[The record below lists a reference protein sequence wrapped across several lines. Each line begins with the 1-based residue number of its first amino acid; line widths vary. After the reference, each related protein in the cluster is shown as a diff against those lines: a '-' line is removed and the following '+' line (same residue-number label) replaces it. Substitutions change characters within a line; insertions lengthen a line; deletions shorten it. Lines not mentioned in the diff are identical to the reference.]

1 MVPNLVDF
9 VQFKF
14 LAGRHGAFLLT
25 NTIANDNRR
34 KSAHLKLKIK
44 KSQVYFSYQV
54 RSDLCWTVSKV
65 FLSERL
71 LHLRRLCLLGK
82 VYIIKNV
89 LVFYALL
96 SHDDFADFCVRHI
109 INFLTPAEDVFQVQS

>member
-14 LAGRHGAFLLT
+14 LAGRYGAFLPT

-54 RSDLCWTVSKV
+54 RSDLCWTVAKV
-65 FLSERL
+65 FLSERQ
-71 LHLRRLCLLGK
+71 LHLRRLHLRWK
-82 VYIIKNV
+82 VYILKNV
-89 LVFYALL
+89 LVLYALL
-96 SHDDFADFCVRHI
+96 SHDDFADFRARHSV
-109 INFLTPAEDVFQVQS
+109 NLLTPAEDVF